1 MLRRKSNLRWLVA
14 SSAVWLYA
22 LPLCARGDSASD
34 AAQSPPPV
42 SADPVPVDSASGAR
56 KASAHS
62 QFGASGSPPPAS
74 VTATGFDFG
83 SYGRVGIGSDLRG
96 HTGHAVNVVSFG
108 SRLEKPAYLE
118 LNFYYGHRD
127 DAGSTATGGIGQ
139 GDAVCAGAR
148 QASERQDH
156 RLRRVSLPSQRRA
169 SARDDRSATDA
180 ASR

>member
-96 HTGHAVNVVSFG
+96 HTGHAVNVVNEF
-108 SRLEKPAYLE
+108 
-118 LNFYYGHRD
+118 LN
-127 DAGSTATGGIGQ
+127 
-139 GDAVCAGAR
+139 
-148 QASERQDH
+148 
-156 RLRRVSLPSQRRA
+156 
-169 SARDDRSATDA
+169 
-180 ASR
+180 